1 MLPGMG
7 PGPTAQVDGHRPPV
21 RPRPGVPEH
30 IRRRRARLAW
40 AVLLL
45 LVITIA
51 AVGWWLGSGRWTD
64 VPKVQGK
71 SQDIAVGLI
80 QEAGLDPH
88 LPITE
93 QFSETVPAGEV
104 ISAKPASGR
113 AIRGSDVSLVVSKG
127 PERFVVPASLVGQP
141 KDAVLAALAKMP
153 LQVTPKDQYD
163 NDVASGHVIGFDPPA
178 GQPLKKNTVVTV
190 LVSTGHA
197 PVSVPD
203 VTGQSPD
210 AATKNLQE
218 LGFTVTRGP
227 DGRSAAVPKGAV
239 MAVAPGPKDGPV
251 GYGSKVTIT
260 VSAGVPQVTV
270 PDVIGKTAKD
280 ATKILEA
287 AGLKVRTQT
296 FITGNHV
303 YRQNPEPG
311 KVVDQG
317 TPVTLLLFG

>member
-7 PGPTAQVDGHRPPV
+7 PGPTTDVDGHRPPV

-51 AVGWWLGSGRWTD
+51 AIGWWLGSGRWTD
-64 VPKVQGK
+64 VPALQGK
-71 SQDIAVGLI
+71 AQDTAIGLI

-88 LPITE
+88 YPIA
-93 QFSETVPAGEV
+93 QKYSETVPAGQV
-104 ISAKPASGR
+104 ISAKPARGR
-113 AIRGSDVSLVVSKG
+113 AIRGSDVVLVVSKG
-127 PERFVVPASLVGQP
+127 PQRFVVPTSLVGQP
-141 KDAVLAALAKMP
+141 KDAVLAALGKLP
-153 LQVTPKDQYD
+153 LQVHVKEQYD
-163 NDVASGHVIGFDPPA
+163 NDVAAGDVTGFDPAA
-178 GQPLKKNTVVTV
+178 GQPLKKDAAVMVV
-190 LVSTGHA
+190 VSSGHA

-218 LGFTVTRGP
+218 LGFTVVRGQ
-227 DGRSAAVPKGAV
+227 DGRSATVPKGAV
-239 MAVAPGPKDGPV
+239 MQISPAPSAGPV
-251 GYGSKVTIT
+251 AYGSKVTIT

-270 PDVIGKTAKD
+270 PDVTGKKVKD
-280 ATKILEA
+280 ATKILED

-296 FITGNHV
+296 FIAGDHV
-303 YRQNPEPG
+303 YRQSPSAG
-311 KVVDQG
+311 KIVDQG
-317 TPVTLLLFG
+317 TQVTLLLFG